1 MPGKKERSLYKRKRK
16 GFRGIPSWSRTHDEE
31 RVNTNESGV
40 GIQTTPT
47 TSNKD
52 VPSKR
57 KLDAHL
63 LTTPLTTSTSGKKK
77 CIEQCHMDKGDE
89 APKGYRLMDMKT
101 LGQTLAMTHKCSEGT
116 CGMICT

>member
-1 MPGKKERSLYKRKRK
+1 M
-16 GFRGIPSWSRTHDEE
+16 GIH
-31 RVNTNESGV
+31 
-40 GIQTTPT
+40 TPLT

-63 LTTPLTTSTSGKKK
+63 LTTPLTTSPSGKKK

-101 LGQTLAMTHKCSEGT
+101 LGQTLALTHKCSEGE
-116 CGMICT
+116 CGMICNYRMENFTFLARGSMELTVYCIFSYYGYFAIHILLI